1 MEKQRKEQLR
11 IDKAYQQSRLEL
23 MDEGLEKE
31 LASIRLNY
39 TQRIAEVKGNSEKE
53 NETRKNL
60 AEKMQEELANKE
72 IDFYLSQEKKKLQIT
87 LEAVKEGSEE
97 QRELRMRMID
107 LDEEA
112 EINAMKGN
120 YENLQAV
127 RDKYEK
133 KRIDELNR
141 QTYEDI
147 KRMENSASR
156 QAEAFVVGLA
166 EQQNELEKSHL
177 KGEMSEE
184 KYKEALYKLTIKYNK
199 EMLLAQISAAE
210 AELKV
215 AEATGTIP
223 QEKIEELRLKLQK
236 LRADFGSLLN
246 DEASNEAEKGKKQVE
261 DWADALKNITDSFP
275 SEQSGFADF
284 FSGINDVL
292 GDLAKKPKR
301 QVVLF
306 LICGLICQMEKGLS
320 LF

>member
-1 MEKQRKEQLR
+1 
-11 IDKAYQQSRLEL
+11 

-166 EQQNELEKSHL
+166 EQQNELEK
-177 KGEMSEE
+177 
-184 KYKEALYKLTIKYNK
+184 
-199 EMLLAQISAAE
+199 
-210 AELKV
+210 
-215 AEATGTIP
+215 AT
-223 QEKIEELRLKLQK
+223 
-236 LRADFGSLLN
+236 
-246 DEASNEAEKGKKQVE
+246 
-261 DWADALKNITDSFP
+261 
-275 SEQSGFADF
+275 
-284 FSGINDVL
+284 
-292 GDLAKKPKR
+292 
-301 QVVLF
+301 
-306 LICGLICQMEKGLS
+306 
-320 LF
+320 